1 MFGKN
6 TRNAAPVEP
15 QEPAV
20 APQEPTEP
28 QEPQELTEG
37 SGGLTEDSLNA
48 PAEAPQEPDELT
60 EARAKADN
68 YSRQLFHARVE
79 QTGLL
84 IDPEDM
90 PYDAALVDD
99 PDALS
104 AAVTDLVERKPHLR
118 VVSTSGDLP
127 AFGAGADSSSVSLTG
142 LLRNN
147 A

>member
-6 TRNAAPVEP
+6 TRNAAPVEAQEPAETPVEPETP
-15 QEPAV
+15 QEPAE
-20 APQEPTEP
+20 APTTPPE
-28 QEPQELTEG
+28 
-37 SGGLTEDSLNA
+37 
-48 PAEAPQEPDELT
+48 PAEAPQESDELT
-60 EARAKADN
+60 EARAKVDD
-68 YSRQLFHARVE
+68 YSRQLFRARVE
-79 QTGLL
+79 RTGLL

-104 AAVTDLVERKPHLR
+104 EAVTELVERKPHLR

-127 AFGAGADSSSVSLTG
+127 AFGAGADASNVSLTG

>member
-1 MFGKN
+1 MFGKS
-6 TRNAAPVEP
+6 TRNEAPVPADEPQEAPMEVTETPEPVEP
-15 QEPAV
+15 QE
-20 APQEPTEP
+20 APV
-28 QEPQELTEG
+28 
-37 SGGLTEDSLNA
+37 
-48 PAEAPQEPDELT
+48 EPDEL
-60 EARAKADN
+60 AQVRAQVDN
-68 YSRQLFHARVE
+68 LGRQLFRARVE

-104 AAVTDLVERKPHLR
+104 AAVNDLVEHKPHLR
-118 VVSTSGDLP
+118 TVATGGDLP
-127 AFGAGADSSSVSLTG
+127 AFGGGADPSAVSLTG